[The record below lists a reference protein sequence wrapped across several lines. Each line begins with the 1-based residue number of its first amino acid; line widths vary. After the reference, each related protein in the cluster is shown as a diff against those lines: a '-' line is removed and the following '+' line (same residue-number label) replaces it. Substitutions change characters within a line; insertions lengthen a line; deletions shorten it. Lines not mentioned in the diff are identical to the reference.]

1 VAVVAQEYDLVLKA
15 LAERYP
21 DDIVELVRGI
31 SVQEVRRAEKE
42 AVATKRESDILFQVK
57 EGGYE
62 YLMAVEMQIRPDH
75 EMPRRL
81 LEYTAMQHRE
91 YGLPVYPVVINLTGR
106 QRLNGVYGFD
116 CLDLTVITFRY
127 RLIDLADFPGRD
139 YLRRCPV
146 GLIPLVPLMRH
157 EEPPEEVLEKCSRR
171 IEEAPA
177 DWRPDLYLGLALLSS
192 LRFTKELILKII
204 EVSKMEASPLFD
216 GIREKWID
224 QGAFSSRIEDI
235 LGALEE
241 NIGYYPVNLENR
253 LRSIQD
259 MGTLKMLHRRA
270 VKAKSLEEF
279 MAALDSAERKAN

>member
-1 VAVVAQEYDLVLKA
+1 MVIVAQEYDLVLKA
-15 LAERYP
+15 LAERFP
-21 DDIVELVRGI
+21 AHFVELVRGI
-31 SVQEVRRAEKE
+31 PVQEVRRAEKE

-57 EGGYE
+57 EDGYE

-91 YGLPVYPVVINLTGR
+91 YGRPVYPVVVNLTGC
-106 QRLNGVYGFD
+106 QRADGVYTFD
-116 CLDLTVITFRY
+116 CLDLTVVTFRY
-127 RLIDLADFPGRD
+127 RPIDLADFPGRD

-157 EEPPEEVLEKCSRR
+157 EEPPEEVLKKCSRR

-177 DWRPDLYLGLALLSS
+177 AWRPDLYLGLALLSS
-192 LRFTKELILKII
+192 LRFAKELILKII

-224 QGAFSSRIEDI
+224 QGAFKTQIEAI
-235 LGALEE
+235 LEVLEE
-241 NIGYYPVNLENR
+241 TTGCYPGDLENR
-253 LRSIQD
+253 LRAIQD
-259 MGTLKMLHRRA
+259 MATLKMLHRRA
-270 VKAKSLEEF
+270 VKVRSLEEF
-279 MAALDSAERKAN
+279 LTALDNAERKAN